1 MARLLTA
8 TLAHL
13 MLLTAVA
20 QTRLESSQPYGGMA
34 AVERLFAQEMNYP
47 ADFQATGRKG
57 EVVVAVRVQADGT
70 VTHTDIHRPL
80 RPSCDAEALRL
91 VRLVRWAPSTA
102 SEGRGGG
109 EHYIAVPFDPAKYKR
124 WLRDRP
130 ERRSEVFDLPPSTD
144 ITVHAPRDLQTQ
156 VVPLVPGGNSGLA
169 RHLATH
175 MRYPEEA
182 RRRDIEGTVV
192 VAFTVEASGAVTNMH
207 AVEELGGGCTMEA
220 MRLVERTPWAPG
232 VKDGQRVRSQSR
244 VSIRFALPK

>member
-1 MARLLTA
+1 
-8 TLAHL
+8 
-13 MLLTAVA
+13 
-20 QTRLESSQPYGGMA
+20 
-34 AVERLFAQEMNYP
+34 
-47 ADFQATGRKG
+47 
-57 EVVVAVRVQADGT
+57 
-70 VTHTDIHRPL
+70 
-80 RPSCDAEALRL
+80 
-91 VRLVRWAPSTA
+91 
-102 SEGRGGG
+102 
-109 EHYIAVPFDPAKYKR
+109 VPFDPAKYKR